1 MKMNTTLVINSKGGS
16 GKTTLTTNLA
26 SYFAANRVP
35 TTVLDYDP
43 QGSSLNWLR
52 SRAALAPKIDPV
64 DQNLPAGGR
73 DQATDHLD
81 RRGLPRAIGA

>member
-26 SYFAANRVP
+26 SYFAANRIP
-35 TTVLDYDP
+35 TAIMDFDP

-52 SRAALAPKIDPV
+52 LRVDLAPRSTAPMRRRKK
-64 DQNLPAGGR
+64 PACAASACTCLRGR
-73 DQATDHLD
+73 ANS
-81 RRGLPRAIGA
+81 